1 MSQEDIVYFEQRAA
15 QEKQAAAKAGCTEAR
30 QAHLM
35 LASVHGQAAERERLL
50 IQERRPP
57 ADPAEQS

>member
-1 MSQEDIVYFEQRAA
+1 MSQEDIVYFEQRAT

-50 IQERRPP
+50 MHERQPGSNQP
-57 ADPAEQS
+57 KE

>member
-15 QEKQAAAKAGCTEAR
+15 EEKQAAAKAGCTEAR

-50 IQERRPP
+50 MHEQPP
-57 ADPAEQS
+57 RLDRTKA

>member
-50 IQERRPP
+50 MHEHPPRTDRPK
-57 ADPAEQS
+57 A

>member
-1 MSQEDIVYFEQRAA
+1 MSQEDIVYFEQRGA

-50 IQERRPP
+50 IEERRPGP
-57 ADPAEQS
+57 TPVKGC